1 MSSLRRALLPA
12 LALTLSPLARAQ
24 FVVFDLA
31 GGAAGD
37 LFGNALA
44 GGLDVDGDGV
54 PDLVIGA
61 RRADLAALNGGRVEV
76 RSGASGAPLL
86 GVDGAGAG
94 DSLGQAVGL
103 VGDLDGDGRAE
114 FVVGAPFGDDGA
126 WNGGGASVLT
136 GAAGATLFAVP
147 GQVQFGLLGW
157 SVAGCGDVDLD
168 GVNDFVIGAP
178 EEDGGGTDSGALYV
192 HSGATGSFLWGKIG
206 QADGDRLGRAVAGA
220 GDLDGDGHADV
231 LGGADQ
237 EDVGALE
244 DAGVV
249 RAWSGRDG
257 ALIWARSGPTAGA
270 RLGFAVAGV
279 GDVDGDGRDDFAA
292 GAFGEGPNGAQ
303 SGRVYVWSGASGA
316 LLHTFA
322 GAAAGDQLGWAVAG
336 LGDVDGDGRADI
348 LVGAPGELGGRGAA
362 RIYSG
367 ASGALLFVTH
377 GAAPGDR
384 LGESVTGM
392 GDLDGDGIP
401 EWAAGAPFADAAGAD
416 AGRVLVLSTQNPAGQ
431 PFCFGD
437 GSGGA
442 CPCGNFGAPGR
453 GCQNS
458 SAPGA
463 ELGGQGFPSVSADLV
478 TFHAAALP
486 PSQPVLLFAGLNA
499 VNSGLGVPFGDG
511 LRCAGGGLRRL
522 GVRVAIGGAATWGPG
537 LFTPQGWQA
546 GDVRRLQAWYRD
558 PIASPCGAGFNLS
571 NGFRIS
577 LVP

>member
-1 MSSLRRALLPA
+1 MSPLRRALLPT
-12 LALTLSPLARAQ
+12 LTLTFAPLAEAQ
-24 FVVFDLA
+24 FIVFDLA
-31 GGAAGD
+31 GGSAGD

-54 PDLVIGA
+54 PDFAVGA
-61 RRADLAALNGGRVEV
+61 RRADLRALNGGRVEV
-76 RSGASGAPLL
+76 RSGASGALVL
-86 GVDGAGAG
+86 AVDGAGAG
-94 DSLGQAVGL
+94 DSLGQSVGL
-103 VGDLDGDGRAE
+103 VGDLTGDGRAE
-114 FVVGAPFGDDGA
+114 WIVGAPFEDFGA
-126 WNGGGASVLT
+126 WNGGGASVLSGT
-136 GAAGATLFAVP
+136 GGAPLFAVP

-168 GVNDFVIGAP
+168 GVPDFVIGAP

-192 HSGATGSFLWGKIG
+192 HSGATGAFLWGKIG
-206 QADGDRLGRAVAGA
+206 LADGDRMGRAVAGA

-257 ALIWARSGPTAGA
+257 SQLWARSGSQAGG

-292 GAFGEGPNGAQ
+292 GAFGEQPNGAQ

-322 GAAAGDQLGWAVAG
+322 GAAAGDQLGWSVARV
-336 LGDVDGDGRADI
+336 GDVDGDGRADI

-367 ASGALLFVTH
+367 ANGALLFITH
-377 GAAPGDR
+377 GNAPGDR
-384 LGESVTGM
+384 LGEAVSGV
-392 GDLDGDGIP
+392 GDLDGDGVP

-416 AGRVLVLSTQNPAGQ
+416 SGAVRVYSTRNPAGQ
-431 PFCFGD
+431 GFCFGD
-437 GSGGA
+437 GSGA
-442 CPCGNFGAPGR
+442 PCPCGNFGAPGR
-453 GCQNS
+453 GCLNS
-458 SAPGA
+458 SSPGA
-463 ELGGQGFPSVSADLV
+463 ALTGQGFPSAAADLV
-478 TFHAAALP
+478 TFHASALP

-499 VNSGLGVPFGDG
+499 VNAGLGIPFGDG

-522 GVRVAIGGAATWGPG
+522 GVRVATGGVAAWGPG
-537 LFTPQGWQA
+537 LFAPQGWQA

-558 PIASPCGAGFNLS
+558 PLASPCGAGFNLS
-571 NGFRIS
+571 NGFE
-577 LVP
+577 LTLAP